1 MPDSAKVTV
10 TVTPRVPGGALFP
23 EQSAIFDLVLSN
35 TSAEAANLPDFD
47 SNRWTPVYRIFN
59 SAGERLLELTISDL
73 YARFGAEMGE
83 PDPEPPHLTPVPAN
97 GTIKSWL
104 DLWSFTP
111 PLPKG
116 DYSLVLHHVLDPET
130 NEAVDSAPVLFSVVD
145 ADVQEAV
152 LSYEDQKLETSVLAW
167 LAAPR
172 EGGDPEILVR
182 LSALNNHRSAQRSG
196 NAFGKTPTGSKLA
209 LSAKPREGTPTDQG
223 WLAVISGNSVTLF
236 YMNRAAEVWK
246 SDAVTVPFVQPLP
259 VPGFPDRN
267 HCVFLASGLLS
278 DGSSALLGLTSPKSE
293 APEEVVD
300 RAPGPRRPRPAASN
314 PAPAIKPWV
323 LPLQANPTVTACAVT
338 ATGPIPLLL
347 ATETATETTL
357 FRLDILETGTAEA
370 PERVAHSSPH
380 RLLALLPN
388 RPSAPPGFLA
398 VLADRE
404 KHDQLTVVRIPVTG
418 DAEVVELPPTAG
430 WPTVDELPLAPL
442 HFQVAYVTNDQAVFA
457 FLDERGNYYAGSLDG
472 SPVALIAPGGFPPR
486 ITLPHIAALH
496 QRLTFAGFSDLGS
509 LIYLVG
515 R

>member
-1 MPDSAKVTV
+1 MPDSPKVSV
-10 TVTPRVPGGALFP
+10 TVTPRVQGGALFP
-23 EQSAIFDLVLSN
+23 EQSAIFDLVLTN
-35 TSAEAANLPDFD
+35 TSTEAANLPDFD
-47 SNRWTPVYRIFN
+47 SNRWTPVYRVFN
-59 SAGERLLELTISDL
+59 AAGERLLELTITDL

-97 GTIKSWL
+97 GTIESWL

-116 DYSLVLHHVLDPET
+116 DYSFVLHHVLDPET
-130 NEAVDSAPVLFSVVD
+130 NEAVDSASVPFSVVD

-167 LAAPR
+167 LAAPL

-223 WLAVISGNSVTLF
+223 WLCVVSGSTLTLF
-236 YMNRAAEVWK
+236 YMNRASAEWK
-246 SDAVTVPFVQPLP
+246 SEPVTLPFAHPLP
-259 VPGFPDRN
+259 VPGFPDRD
-267 HCVFLASGLLS
+267 HGVFLATGLLA
-278 DGSSALLGLTSPKSE
+278 DGSSALSGVVSPNS
-293 APEEVVD
+293 
-300 RAPGPRRPRPAASN
+300 GPAGE
-314 PAPAIKPWV
+314 PWT
-323 LPLQANPTVTACAVT
+323 LPLQFNPTLTACAVT

-347 ATETATETTL
+347 ATETATGTTL
-357 FRLDILETGTAEA
+357 SRLDVLETGTAEA
-370 PERVAHSSPH
+370 PERVVHSSPH

-404 KHDQLTVVRIPVTG
+404 KHDQLIVVRIPVSG
-418 DAEVVELPPTAG
+418 DAEVVELPPIAG

-442 HFQVAYVTNDQAVFA
+442 HFQVAYVTNDQAVLA
-457 FLDERGNYYAGSLDG
+457 FLDERGNYYAGTLDG
-472 SPVALIAPGGFPPR
+472 SPVALIAPGGLPPR

-496 QRLTFAGFSDLGS
+496 QRTTFASFTDLGS
-509 LIYLVG
+509 LIFLVG